1 MKSISHED
9 WLQEAEKRYG
19 KSLRQIRFIC
29 PVCKHVQSG
38 QDFLDLGMTPE
49 KAATRAGFSCIG
61 RWMDSCRDAFTG
73 EGSGPCNYTNGG
85 LIRLGPIRVDN
96 AEWNDGSIYV
106 FDFAD
111 DPLDESEPV
120 AAGGANEAV

>member
-38 QDFLDLGMTPE
+38 QDFLDRGMTPE
-49 KAATRAGFSCIG
+49 EAAARVGFSCIG
-61 RWMDSCRDAFTG
+61 RWMDGCQDAFT
-73 EGSGPCNYTNGG
+73 EKGSGPCNYTNGG
-85 LIRLGPIRVDN
+85 LIRLGPVRVD
-96 AEWNDGSIYV
+96 EVEGSTEPLFV

-111 DPLDESEPV
+111 EPLDESEPV
-120 AAGGANEAV
+120 AAGGAKR